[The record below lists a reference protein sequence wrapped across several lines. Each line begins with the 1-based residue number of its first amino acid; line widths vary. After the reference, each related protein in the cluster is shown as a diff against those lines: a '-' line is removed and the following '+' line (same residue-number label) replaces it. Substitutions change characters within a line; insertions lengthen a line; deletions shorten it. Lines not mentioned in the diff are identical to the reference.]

1 MNNQPNTSNLLKR
14 DTYKMIKRM
23 EREQL
28 SAYISNIYIKGF
40 EAGRKAATPN
50 TLLDALRD
58 TLISVADIG
67 PTRADAIIKRLSEA
81 MKLGGAAEQPKTQE
95 PTTAATDAVRY
106 KALGNSIAIPPWK
119 WVLKRLCAY
128 YERDATM
135 ASLFDGIGGFPLIW
149 EQLNGCGSCLW
160 ASEIEEF
167 PLAVTKKHFQGVTA

>member
-95 PTTAATDAVRY
+95 PATAATDAEKILAGAVYDSGMDCCKLCIHNAECNAPDNYSEDAGSDRDKCIEGLIRY
-106 KALGNSIAIPPWK
+106 AKGGNA
-119 WVLKRLCAY
+119 
-128 YERDATM
+128 
-135 ASLFDGIGGFPLIW
+135 
-149 EQLNGCGSCLW
+149 NG
-160 ASEIEEF
+160 
-167 PLAVTKKHFQGVTA
+167 

>member
-67 PTRADAIIKRLSEA
+67 PTRADAIIKRLR
-81 MKLGGAAEQPKTQE
+81 KP
-95 PTTAATDAVRY
+95 
-106 KALGNSIAIPPWK
+106 
-119 WVLKRLCAY
+119 
-128 YERDATM
+128 
-135 ASLFDGIGGFPLIW
+135 
-149 EQLNGCGSCLW
+149 
-160 ASEIEEF
+160 
-167 PLAVTKKHFQGVTA
+167 

>member
-95 PTTAATDAVRY
+95 PTTAATDAEKILAGAVYDCGMDCCKICVHDRECNAPENY
-106 KALGNSIAIPPWK
+106 REDAENDRDKCIAGIVSFAEGGGN
-119 WVLKRLCAY
+119 
-128 YERDATM
+128 E
-135 ASLFDGIGGFPLIW
+135 
-149 EQLNGCGSCLW
+149 
-160 ASEIEEF
+160 
-167 PLAVTKKHFQGVTA
+167 